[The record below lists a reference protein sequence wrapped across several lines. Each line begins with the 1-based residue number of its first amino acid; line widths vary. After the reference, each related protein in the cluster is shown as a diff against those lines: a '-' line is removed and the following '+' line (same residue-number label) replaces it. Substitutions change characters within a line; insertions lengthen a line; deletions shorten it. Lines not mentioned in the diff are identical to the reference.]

1 MLGDFHFLRP
11 WWLLALL
18 PAAVLL
24 YRLIKHPYRRG
35 DWVNVCDAELLPF
48 ILQEK
53 PVQTGSA
60 GWVAASLATLL
71 CILALAGP
79 TWQRLP
85 SPAFR
90 NDSALVIALDL
101 SKSMNAADI
110 KPSRIAR
117 ARYKIADI
125 LKQRKDGQTALLV
138 YSGDAFTVTPL
149 TTDTATI
156 NSQLEA
162 LTTDIMPSPGSNTGV
177 AIDKAADL
185 LHQAGLARG
194 HILLVTDGADADSV
208 ARAGKALGDY
218 RLSVLALG
226 TPEGAPIPLAGGG
239 FLKDGQGNIV
249 VSKLDT
255 AELSE
260 LASVGHGIYQA
271 VTADDG
277 DIANLGSQFNQAEH
291 QDKIEQTDLRLQ
303 QWDEK
308 GPWLLLLVLPWAAL
322 RFRKGLLALA
332 LIFLLPLPQDAFALD
347 WQSLWQT
354 QDQRAQQAFGQQQY
368 QQAAEQFSDPDWRA
382 AAQYKAGQYR
392 EAAET
397 LKETQ
402 TADGHYNRGNALAKA
417 GQLQE
422 ALQAYQQALKLDPK
436 HADAQH
442 NKALVEKQL
451 QEQEQQQQDKDQSSS
466 EQSGENQKQQ
476 DQQSEQSEQKDQQ
489 QKQDQD
495 QAQSNQEQKDQQQQN
510 QDQAQ
515 PGQDDDRADSAKPKP
530 QPGEDKQP
538 EPDQQ
543 NERPDEARRS
553 PANPKPE
560 QAAQSSQAE
569 HPDEQD
575 EAQRANDQLL
585 KRIPDEPTGLL
596 KRKFK
601 YQYGQRDPPPH
612 NGPDW

>member
-1 MLGDFHFLRP
+1 MLADFHFLRP

-24 YRLIKHPYRRG
+24 FLLITNKYRRG
-35 DWVNVCDAELLPF
+35 DWANVCDAELLPY
-48 ILQEK
+48 ILQQK
-53 PVQTGSA
+53 PVQTKPG
-60 GWVAASLATLL
+60 GWIAAVLATLL
-71 CILALAGP
+71 CILGLAGP
-79 TWQRLP
+79 TWERLP

-110 KPSRIAR
+110 KPSRISR
-117 ARYKIADI
+117 ARYKISDI
-125 LKQRKDGQTALLV
+125 LQQRKDGQTALLV

-177 AIDKAADL
+177 AIDKAVDL
-185 LHQAGLARG
+185 LRQAGLAQG
-194 HILLVTDGADADSV
+194 NILLVTDGADADSL
-208 ARAGKALGDY
+208 ARARRVLGDY

-226 TPEGAPIPLAGGG
+226 TPQGAPIPVQGG

-249 VSKLDT
+249 VAKMPV

-260 LASVGHGIYQA
+260 LASVGHGIFQT
-271 VTADDG
+271 VTANDD
-277 DIANLGSQFNQAEH
+277 DIERLSAVFNKAGNQDQAEQIDRH
-291 QDKIEQTDLRLQ
+291 LQ

-322 RFRKGLLALA
+322 RFRRGLLVFVLLA
-332 LIFLLPLPQDAFALD
+332 LLPLPQDAWAFD
-347 WQSLWQT
+347 WQSLWKT
-354 QDQRAQQAFGQQQY
+354 PDQRAQQAFRQQQY
-368 QQAAEQFSDPDWRA
+368 QQAVEQFNDPDWRA
-382 AAQYKAGQYR
+382 AAQYKAGQYQ

-397 LKETQ
+397 LKDTQ

-422 ALQAYQQALKLDPK
+422 AIKEYQQAITLDPN
-436 HADAQH
+436 HADAKQ
-442 NKALVEKQL
+442 NKELLEKQL
-451 QEQEQQQQDKDQSSS
+451 QQ
-466 EQSGENQKQQ
+466 QKQQ
-476 DQQSEQSEQKDQQ
+476 DQKQQSQDQSGEHPQQQDQQSGQSDSQDQQ
-489 QKQDQD
+489 QQ
-495 QAQSNQEQKDQQQQN
+495 QSGQN

-515 PGQDDDRADSAKPKP
+515 QGEQSDSTQQQP
-530 QPGEDKQP
+530 QQNQGKQQP
-538 EPDQQ
+538 EAQADK
-543 NERPDEARRS
+543 PDEARRS
-553 PANPKPE
+553 SGNPKPE
-560 QAAQSSQAE
+560 QAVQTQQAKQASN
-569 HPDEQD
+569 QD
-575 EAQRANDQLL
+575 EAQRANEQLL

-612 NGPDW
+612 GGPDW